1 MILLKNP
8 LFRQKSF
15 KKCRPIH
22 VQLAIYYADVEHVS
36 KSFSFVYS
44 YASLPYIFSK
54 KIFFPHATWKVY
66 VWLLVSFIISLD
78 KTTCLK
84 RIIKQSHS
92 TACLLAA
99 LLLASLKA
107 CGSVLKAIS
116 HGNTLLVS
124 NDLIPPLLHTL
135 RIVFYKNYVHHIC
148 IVYLSLHLKG
158 IL

>member
-1 MILLKNP
+1 MCNQLFIMQMWNMFLSRSPLYIVMHRYLTFFEKKN
-8 LFRQKSF
+8 L
-15 KKCRPIH
+15 
-22 VQLAIYYADVEHVS
+22 
-36 KSFSFVYS
+36 
-44 YASLPYIFSK
+44 
-54 KIFFPHATWKVY
+54 FPHATWKVY

-84 RIIKQSHS
+84 RIIKQSHN

-99 LLLASLKA
+99 LFLASLKA

-135 RIVFYKNYVHHIC
+135 RIVFYKK
-148 IVYLSLHLKG
+148 LRPSHLYR
-158 IL
+158 ILKSTFKRNFIMP

>member
-1 MILLKNP
+1 MCNQLFIMQMWNMFLSLSP
-8 LFRQKSF
+8 L
-15 KKCRPIH
+15 
-22 VQLAIYYADVEHVS
+22 
-36 KSFSFVYS
+36 
-44 YASLPYIFSK
+44 YIVMHRYLTFFQ
-54 KIFFPHATWKVY
+54 KIFFPHATRKVY

-135 RIVFYKNYVHHIC
+135 RIVFYKK
-148 IVYLSLHLKG
+148 LRPSHLYR
-158 IL
+158 ILKSTFTRNFIML

>member
-1 MILLKNP
+1 MQANPCATSYLLCRCGTCF
-8 LFRQKSF
+8 LVFRL
-15 KKCRPIH
+15 CM
-22 VQLAIYYADVEHVS
+22 QLCIVTLH
-36 KSFSFVYS
+36 
-44 YASLPYIFSK
+44 LK
-54 KIFFPHATWKVY
+54 KIFFPHATRKVY

-135 RIVFYKNYVHHIC
+135 RIVFYKKLC
-148 IVYLSLHLKG
+148 PSHLYR
-158 IL
+158 ILKSTFTMNLIML